1 MYYCVSNP
9 KRRACTA
16 LFVCLFVWE
25 LLKCVLSKKNQNYE
39 GATLIY
45 KCLHPALFGEGYG
58 PSFSLLNQKYLLS
71 FANKKVTE
79 RVLSFQSQNKICQK

>member
-1 MYYCVSNP
+1 MLLRIKP
-9 KRRACTA
+9 KEKSLHCF
-16 LFVCLFVWE
+16 FVCLFVWE

-58 PSFSLLNQKYLLS
+58 PSFSLLKQKYLLS
-71 FANKKVTE
+71 FVNKKVTE
-79 RVLSFQSQNKICQK
+79 RVLSFHSQNKICQK